1 MKVILVFK
9 FTRIIFELG
18 TEPAVFT
25 LILSLD
31 VLSKFFY
38 TNLELL
44 WAIQTD
50 GLVATI
56 LKWFCQ
62 FLHLRERMRLFE
74 LSYVFFILDLDNINK
89 I

>member
-25 LILSLD
+25 LILTLD

-44 WAIQTD
+44 WAIQAD
-50 GLVATI
+50 GFVATI

-62 FLHLRERMRLFE
+62 FLLLRERMRLFE
-74 LSYVFFILDLDNINK
+74 LSFVIFILNLNNINK